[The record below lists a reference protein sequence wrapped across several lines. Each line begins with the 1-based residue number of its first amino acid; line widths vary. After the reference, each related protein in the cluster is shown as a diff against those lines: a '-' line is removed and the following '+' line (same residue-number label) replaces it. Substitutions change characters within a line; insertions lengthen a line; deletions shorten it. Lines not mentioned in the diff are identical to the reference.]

1 MHKLKKKQVRALIT
15 MPIIWVLMDLI
26 FRVIT
31 GEGAKID
38 SWAFLVITEILI
50 YLACRSDA
58 KEHMNDVEM
67 EEGHEKVSA

>member
-1 MHKLKKKQVRALIT
+1 
-15 MPIIWVLMDLI
+15 MPIIWVLMHLI

-50 YLACRSDA
+50 YLAC
-58 KEHMNDVEM
+58 
-67 EEGHEKVSA
+67 